1 MAVSVYTGAG
11 GGVASF
17 NGRKGKVV
25 PADGDY
31 TKAQVGLS
39 NVDNT
44 SDANKPIS
52 KATQAALSAKQ
63 SKITANG
70 ILKGNGSGNI
80 TAASETEVELVSLP
94 NICNPNLLDNWYF
107 GNPVNQRGK
116 TSYTGW
122 GYCIDRW
129 IIIGDTTQLTVTSG
143 SVKGVGYL
151 VQKAEVYTSSSL
163 EGMQLTLS
171 ALMSDNTFGSVTFH
185 LIKGMENPSAIN
197 SKGYLVYAEWQNT
210 NDFFTVN
217 WKSDSE
223 AVGLVAIKLELGS
236 QQTLAHQEN
245 GVWVLNEIPDY
256 AEQLLKCQRYLRPA
270 TRNFVVSNSS
280 GNYYA
285 SAIMQSPYPMRT
297 VPAIVNSDYTAQPI
311 REATGGQTATV
322 SQVFTPS
329 VYGSFVMQLTPVGS
343 SVPNFVYIDPSGFNP
358 LLSAEL

>member
-17 NGRKGKVV
+17 NGRKGNVV
-25 PADGDY
+25 PANGDY

-52 KATQAALSAKQ
+52 NATQAALNDKQ

-70 ILKGNGSGNI
+70 ILKGDGSGNI

-107 GNPVNQRGK
+107 GNPVNQRGQ
-116 TSYTGW
+116 TSYTG

-129 IIIGDTTQLTVTSG
+129 IIAGDTPQLTVTSG
-143 SVKGVGYL
+143 SIKGVGFL
-151 VQKAEVYTSSSL
+151 VQKAEVYTSSFL

-185 LIKGMENPSAIN
+185 LSKGMANPIAIRKN
-197 SKGYLVYAEWQNT
+197 DYIVYAEWANT

-217 WKSDSE
+217 WKTDSE
-223 AVGLVAIKLELGS
+223 AVGLVAIKLELGP

-270 TRNFVVSNSS
+270 PLNFIVSNSS

-285 SAIMQSPYPMRT
+285 STIMQSPYPMRT
-297 VPAIVNSDYTAQPI
+297 VPAIVNGDYTAHPI

-322 SQVFTPS
+322 SQVFPPS
-329 VYGSFVMQLTPVGS
+329 VYGSFTMQLTPGGS
-343 SVPNFVYIDPSGFNP
+343 TIPNYVYIDPTGFNP